1 MKLKRALLLCLI
13 VGIACRIPTAFA
25 KPFSTTTIAAGGETS
40 SDIGTAGQ
48 GASTASSHLLI
59 SEAPSG
65 DQSENSGT
73 KTLTFKLPPDAKT
86 ETVKVVLN
94 GKIVTSRFHAVSCS
108 GALCQMG
115 TLSSEDGLRPGKNV
129 LYVVGKTQNGTAVS
143 SRLRF
148 AGADTQIAKLS
159 ITGLTSF
166 AAEQQSGLAQSLP
179 TASSFLPPTISLST
193 IRADGGVAGQ
203 PWLQLGTQT
212 QLSAAANCTGY
223 TVTVLDR
230 QTLVEKTSAPES
242 SPSCQTNGIAL
253 YNYLKGLSSNDLVI
267 VGTTFGFASDAG
279 GLAGQLN
286 TGPIGGTAY
295 NCDPNVPTGLCV
307 FTSSRSK
314 DIPQS
319 YIAIGA
325 GGAAPGSAYENYQ
338 TSAEQP
344 IPDNSYFFSNAHG
357 MLTEDANGNYNFQSS
372 WAVEYVVSP
381 GTAPG
386 GASVAVTNPPSYQS
400 AKVVYRPPTGTN
412 GFWVLALSRNSLRAY
427 GENNGTC
434 EASSSSPSGEIDFDN
449 CGVFYQTGPGVDAST
464 LAANYKALAQ
474 TLTGPPIDRR
484 ALIIL
489 TTVGT
494 PVQGSTWDVAN
505 NNANSN
511 WGNGTW
517 HDSGYYELALAF
529 RQLGIPDTTILSLGG
544 DNSAFTYITSPGLGN
559 SLSGQS
565 VLSTTAY
572 SPQGQSGYV
581 HGLFTRDLR
590 GLYRPGHSE
599 QQTSGS
605 DYSNFTM
612 GLVSSYTPVDWPE
625 LASQMPGTDSFAG
638 QKAAYAYLSWYLLNA
653 WYVQSEDGAQGVPA
667 PYAYDIHYFFTGSL
681 NTFIDYHTFDPT
693 NAVWPGTPGFSGGW
707 NHPCSSPGSTCTWT
721 SPLDG
726 TTLTFTQNDFNAVKT
741 QLHNEV
747 VDLSN
752 VLLFMVNGSTNMK
765 DIIAAGNS
773 NVALTLI
780 GAASTISANL
790 DEPPP
795 TTSTTV
801 SAQNVVSMVGS
812 GLTTLAGVGTLL
824 GGPEA
829 SAGITVIN
837 SLVDVTADIFSDVAG
852 AGGGFTNAGSSALP
866 SPDSVLN
873 TTIGQLANS
882 DLQDSLLAGFDTT
895 LDTITGDWA
904 KLSEVG
910 PLVTDPTNKAFYS
923 PNQVAQNTVIG
934 LMTQASQRS
943 LYLSLLPAFYQVH
956 YWPQVY
962 SQSMTATNYPDMG
975 YTSNGDDNSCN
986 AFYKPGGYN
995 PPPANVSAWYPS
1007 IGGVTYNGSV
1017 PFTPSDYSFNP
1028 IDYYVLAL
1036 PFGSVGAS
1044 DTYADY
1050 IAPQLANLLFGT
1062 QQGAL
1067 NFPLDAFVAH
1077 SGPLDWRLDGQGSS
1091 FEDLS
1096 IESPSSGQNL
1106 TGHNNENICSVAQLS
1121 SGLGSQQGGGTNGPT
1136 PSSTTTLN
1144 APGSAVLGEGVSLQA
1159 SVAPASGSGPAPS
1172 GTVQFRDGS
1181 TVLSTVTLD
1190 STGSAS
1196 FTATGL
1202 QIGPHAL
1209 SAYYISNGTYEA
1221 SNSPV
1226 SALTVY
1232 ANAPDIALSLSVD
1245 TLNITNGTTSSAVTL
1260 NVNSQSGMA
1269 GTLNFSCTGLPAGM
1283 SCNFNPAKATISA
1296 GGKVST
1302 SFTITSTTP
1311 QSSAML
1317 SLKGIGVLLLPFSL
1331 WCLWGIR
1338 KGRRYVYC
1346 ALSLLLLSVFS
1357 SGCIVGCGGDSKVQ
1371 ANREF
1376 GAKTILVNASDGS
1389 LTRTVP
1395 LLVNIQ

>member
-13 VGIACRIPTAFA
+13 VAIACHMSAAFA
-25 KPFSTTTIAAGGETS
+25 KPFASTTIAERGESS
-40 SDIGTAGQ
+40 SDTGTAGQ
-48 GASTASSHLLI
+48 GASAASSHLLI

-65 DQSENSGT
+65 DQSENSGA
-73 KTLTFKLPPDAKT
+73 KTLTFKLPSDTKM

-94 GKIVTSRFHAVSCS
+94 GKVVTSRFNAVSCN
-108 GALCQMG
+108 GAICQTG
-115 TLSSEDGLRPGKNV
+115 TLSPEDGLRSGKNV
-129 LYVVGKTQNGTAVS
+129 LYVVGRTEEGTAVS

-148 AGADTQIAKLS
+148 AGQNTQTAKHSIA
-159 ITGLTSF
+159 
-166 AAEQQSGLAQSLP
+166 GLASFSSDEQPASTQPLP

-193 IRADGGVAGQ
+193 MNAYGGIAGQ

-230 QTLVEKTSAPES
+230 QTLVEKTNAPES
-242 SPSCQTNGIAL
+242 SPSCQTNGAAL
-253 YNYLKGLSSNDLVI
+253 FKYLSGLTSNDLVI
-267 VGTTFGFASDAG
+267 VGTTFEDASDAG
-279 GLAGQLN
+279 AFLGQLD
-286 TGPIGGTAY
+286 TSPIGGSAY
-295 NCDPNVPTGLCV
+295 NCDPQIPVPNCV
-307 FTSSRSK
+307 STSSQSPA
-314 DIPQS
+314 IPAS

-338 TSAEQP
+338 TSTEQP
-344 IPDNSYFFSNAHG
+344 IPDNSYFYSNAHG

-372 WAVEYVVSP
+372 LAVEYIVSP

-386 GASVAVTNPPSYQS
+386 GASVTVTNPPIYQG
-400 AKVVYRPPTGTN
+400 AKVVYRPPTGAN
-412 GFWVLALSRNSLRAY
+412 GFWVLVLSRNSLRAY
-427 GENNGTC
+427 GEGDGTC
-434 EASSSSPSGEIDFDN
+434 EPSSGSPAGEMDFSN
-449 CGVFYQTGPGVDAST
+449 CGVFYQTGPGVDAAT
-464 LAANYKALAQ
+464 LLANYKALAQ
-474 TLTGPPIDRR
+474 TLTGPPIDRH

-505 NNANSN
+505 NNANSSHAGSWN
-511 WGNGTW
+511 
-517 HDSGYYELALAF
+517 DSGYYELTLAF
-529 RQLGIPDTTILSLGG
+529 RQLGIPDTTVLSLGG

-599 QQTSGS
+599 QQTPGS

-638 QKAAYAYLSWYLLNA
+638 QKAAYAYLSWYMLNA

-747 VDLSN
+747 VDLTN
-752 VLLFMVNGSTNMK
+752 VLLFMVNGSINMK

-773 NVALTLI
+773 NVALTLVS
-780 GAASTISANL
+780 AASTIRANL

-795 TTSTTV
+795 STPTTV

-812 GLTTLAGVGTLL
+812 GLSTLAGLGTLI

-829 SAGITVIN
+829 SAGIQAIN
-837 SLVDVTADIFSDVAG
+837 NLVSLTADVFSDVAG
-852 AGGGFTNAGSSALP
+852 VAGGFTNAGSSGLP
-866 SPDSVLN
+866 SPDSVLD

-895 LDTITGDWA
+895 LDTITGDWG
-904 KLSEVG
+904 KLSEIG

-923 PNQVAQNTVIG
+923 PNQVAQNAVIG

-943 LYLSLLPAFYQVH
+943 LYLSLLPALYQVQ

-962 SQSMTATNYPDMG
+962 SESMTATNYPDMG
-975 YTSNGDDNSCN
+975 YTSNGKYNSCN
-986 AFYKPGGYN
+986 AFYIDGYN
-995 PPPANVSAWYPS
+995 PPPPDVSAWYPS
-1007 IGGVTYNGSV
+1007 IGGLTYNGGV
-1017 PFTPSDYSFNP
+1017 PFTPNDYSFNP
-1028 IDYYVLAL
+1028 IDYYVLAV
-1036 PFGSVGAS
+1036 PFGNVGAS
-1044 DTYADY
+1044 DTYAHY
-1050 IAPQLANLLFGT
+1050 VTPQLANLLFGT

-1067 NFPLDAFVAH
+1067 NFPFDAFVAH
-1077 SGPLDWRLDGQGSS
+1077 SGPMDWRLDGHGSS

-1096 IESPSSGQNL
+1096 IESPSSSQNL
-1106 TGHNNENICSVAQLS
+1106 TGHNNANICSVAQLS
-1121 SGLGSQQGGGTNGPT
+1121 SSGLSSQQGGGTNGST

-1144 APGSAVLGEGVSLQA
+1144 APGSAVLGESVPLQA
-1159 SVAPASGSGPAPS
+1159 SVTPAGGPGPAPT

-1181 TVLSTVTLD
+1181 TVFSIVALD

-1209 SAYYISNGTYEA
+1209 SAYYISNSTYGA

-1226 SALTVY
+1226 SVLTVY

-1269 GTLNFSCTGLPAGM
+1269 GTLNFSCTGLPTGM

-1302 SFTITSTTP
+1302 SFTITTTAP

-1317 SLKGIGVLLLPFSL
+1317 SATGIGALPLPFSL

-1338 KGRRYVYC
+1338 KGRRYLYG
-1346 ALSLLLLSVFS
+1346 AMSLLLLSAVS
-1357 SGCIVGCGGDSKVQ
+1357 IGCLVGCGGDSKAQ
-1371 ANREF
+1371 ANQDS
-1376 GAKTILVNASDGS
+1376 GAKTILVNVSDGS